1 MEYNNIKYLKEVI
14 VNLTPYYK
22 NYHSLYMYDYI
33 VNTHKY
39 IREMHPISDI
49 HVQFINRQFYTMKN
63 NKIKNL
69 SDGIVD

>member
-1 MEYNNIKYLKEVI
+1 MKYNKIKNLKEWI

-49 HVQFINRQFYTMKN
+49 HVQFINRQFHIRYINNMKN
-63 NKIKNL
+63 L
-69 SDGIVD
+69 PDGIVY